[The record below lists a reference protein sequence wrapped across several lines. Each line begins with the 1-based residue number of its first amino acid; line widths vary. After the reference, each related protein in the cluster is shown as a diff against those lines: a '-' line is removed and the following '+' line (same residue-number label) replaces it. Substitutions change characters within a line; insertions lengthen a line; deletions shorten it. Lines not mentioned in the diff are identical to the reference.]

1 MKMVVFAPHT
11 HPFLPLPF
19 FTFPSQ
25 SLIFPYTQPFLQC
38 LVSHPHVSRHLP
50 PVSSRCSTDLGE
62 VLLSHLHLLLHQPL
76 PVGRLILEPPLGLLS
91 PPPLLLQHLPP
102 SLRLSLLGAFERRDG
117 GTDGGKRGGKKTMFM
132 CWWRGK
138 LRRGQYVN
146 FRQILQYKVNNC
158 QRRHMRIKVPMQ
170 GFVKSIPQ
178 VCV

>member
-117 GTDGGKRGGKKTMFM
+117 GTDGGKRGGKK
-132 CWWRGK
+132 
-138 LRRGQYVN
+138 
-146 FRQILQYKVNNC
+146 NNV
-158 QRRHMRIKVPMQ
+158 HVLVEGEIET
-170 GFVKSIPQ
+170 GT
-178 VCV
+178 VCKF